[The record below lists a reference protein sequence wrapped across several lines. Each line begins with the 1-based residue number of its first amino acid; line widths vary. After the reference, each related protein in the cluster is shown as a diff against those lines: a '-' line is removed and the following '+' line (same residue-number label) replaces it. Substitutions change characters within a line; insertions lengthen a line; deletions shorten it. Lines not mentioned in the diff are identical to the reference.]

1 MTVKEERLWG
11 EYEVLKHSY
20 GEYKI
25 KILRIDPDKSI
36 SLQYHLHRSEI
47 WTVLRGAGQAK
58 INGVKKFILEGDTI
72 VVPTGVTHKLT
83 NVGKID
89 LIILEAQRGS
99 WCGEDDIIRLD
110 GKVMP
115 PEKLPEE

>member
-1 MTVKEERLWG
+1 MSKRPWG
-11 EYEVLKHSY
+11 EYEDLKHSY

-25 KILRIDPDKSI
+25 KILTLEPSKSI

-58 INGVKKFILEGDTI
+58 INGAKKFILEGDTV
-72 VVPTGVTHKLT
+72 VVPLGVIHKLT

-89 LIILEAQRGS
+89 LVILEAQIGS
-99 WCGEDDIIRLD
+99 YCEEDDIVRFPTEVV
-110 GKVMP
+110 K
-115 PEKLPEE
+115 PEELPEEKK